1 MHSSYTFTAG
11 SAVFD
16 EQNLV
21 SAAGLV
27 PVLELAEQTGL
38 SRLIGEHV
46 ELPSTRVKSGAVNP
60 AGKLTSIIAAMACG
74 ADSIDDANV
83 LRAGGT
89 PRVFNEVYAPSTL
102 GIFLR
107 EFTFGHANQLAAVA
121 RAHLVALA
129 PRAPLLPGIEE
140 RVFVDIDSLLRPVY
154 GHQKQGASFGH
165 AKIASRALLRLG
177 LSPQITTLSTATAP
191 PVIAEARLRSGRA
204 GSGRAAAGQLKQAIG
219 TARACGPCGTIMVRG
234 DSMFGTKKV
243 ITTCV
248 SARRRVLPVGEPQQA
263 HQRRDRGHRRGRLH
277 PGALPG
283 RGRRPRHRPVDLRCP
298 GRRNPLHLRLGSGRT
313 LTVRLVVRR
322 VKDARYPDALFP
334 VWRHHPFVT
343 NSELP
348 AAEADITHRR
358 HAIIETTFADLI
370 DGPLAHIPS
379 GLFAANCAWLGCAVI
394 THNLLRAAGTLA
406 GGNHAVARGATLRR
420 DLVNVPARFAAPARK
435 PMLHLPAHWPWQ
447 IRMENPVGQRHRLPD
462 RPTPRRLTPPTSPCP
477 PRHPGPTRGTS
488 QQGKAGTGQPITHA
502 PPRRTRLQFRATTS
516 TTTRNHPS
524 TDSGSGCGH
533 GVSAGLSSISCSLRL
548 GLWRVGQV
556 RASRLWR

>member
-21 SAAGLV
+21 SSAGLV

-38 SRLIGEHV
+38 SQLIGEHV
-46 ELPSTRVKSGAVNP
+46 DLPSTRVKSGAVNP
-60 AGKLTSIIAAMACG
+60 VGKLTSIIAAMMCG
-74 ADSIDDANV
+74 ADSIDDGNV

-89 PRVFNEVYAPSTL
+89 PRVFHEVYAPSTL

-129 PRAPLLPGIEE
+129 ARTPLLTGIEQ
-140 RVFVDIDSLLRPVY
+140 RVFLDIDSLLRPVY
-154 GHQKQGASFGH
+154 GHHKQGASFGH

-177 LSPQITTLSTATAP
+177 LSPQITTISTATTA

-204 GSGRAAAGQLKQAIG
+204 GSGRAAAAQVKQAIG
-219 TARACGPCGTIMVRG
+219 TTRACGPCGTIMLRG
-234 DSMFGTKKV
+234 DSAFGTKKV

-248 SARRRVLPVGEPQQA
+248 AEGVEFSLSVSRNKRITKAIEAIDESAYTPV
-263 HQRRDRGHRRGRLH
+263 HY
-277 PGALPG
+277 PGAVADPDTGLLISDAEVAETPYTVRLG
-283 RGRRPRHRPVDLRCP
+283 RGR
-298 GRRNPLHLRLGSGRT
+298 S

-348 AAEADITHRR
+348 TAEADITHRR

-394 THNLLRAAGTLA
+394 AHNLLRAAGTLA

-447 IRMENPVGQRHRLPD
+447 NAWKTLWDNVIGSYH
-462 RPTPRRLTPPTSPCP
+462 PTAQPR
-477 PRHPGPTRGTS
+477 
-488 QQGKAGTGQPITHA
+488 AA
-502 PPRRTRLQFRATTS
+502 
-516 TTTRNHPS
+516 
-524 TDSGSGCGH
+524 
-533 GVSAGLSSISCSLRL
+533 
-548 GLWRVGQV
+548 
-556 RASRLWR
+556 